1 MGLVRGADTE
11 GDAGDVHSA
20 LGAEATPGQ
29 PAGVHQG
36 AGWYTPRVWVTSAA
50 WPADTGVGA
59 HLVLTHGIGAAGV
72 GQTLVLVRITLNVGV
87 SDEVDRAGTLL
98 DVVDH
103 LALGVDST
111 GILFLTQVDTGS
123 SDTALV

>member
-20 LGAEATPGQ
+20 LGAEAAPGQ

-36 AGWYTPRVWVTSAA
+36 PGWYTSGVWVTSAT
-50 WPADTGVGA
+50 WSADTGVGA
-59 HLVLTHGIGAAGV
+59 HLVLTHGIGTAGV
-72 GQTLVLVRITLNVGV
+72 GQTLVLVGITLNVGV

-103 LALGVDST
+103 LTLGVDST